1 MAAVSGWGPDHWWR
15 LPPPAAASVSPARR
29 AGGEGRV
36 ASLRASALWQVRVIP
51 AFACGSESV
60 GPRHQERVFL
70 IHQKNQVHLKFRA
83 LEKYLRNYR
92 FLVSKASEDAMPFSA
107 KGHPFHCGKTMGRF
121 PPPTPEMQYGKTVT
135 QKQPFAWVV
144 ISAARCG
151 KYRSMWVFVPGF
163 RPCTFSRFI
172 FQLSWNLLT
181 PPLSVALL
189 RQGGALGKP
198 RSEAPQGVRGCDS
211 SVLGPDSLDRS
222 ARRRRAVWP
231 QQQYGLT
238 LKFPGG
244 FCLPA

>member
-1 MAAVSGWGPDHWWR
+1 M
-15 LPPPAAASVSPARR
+15 
-29 AGGEGRV
+29 
-36 ASLRASALWQVRVIP
+36 
-51 AFACGSESV
+51 
-60 GPRHQERVFL
+60 
-70 IHQKNQVHLKFRA
+70 
-83 LEKYLRNYR
+83 
-92 FLVSKASEDAMPFSA
+92 SKASEDALPCSP

-163 RPCTFSRFI
+163 RPSAFSRFI

-198 RSEAPQGVRGCDS
+198 RPAAPQGVRGCDS

-222 ARRRRAVWP
+222 ARRRRAAWP

-244 FCLPA
+244 FCPPA